1 MANVSAESASETF
14 LNDTWSIYFHDPEE
28 ESWDDDSYHHICSV
42 STVEEFVHLHR
53 HLKDAWSKGM
63 FFIMREHIRPQWED
77 EHNRNGGCFSFK
89 IMKEEVPAYWF
100 ELVSKV
106 LGETM
111 LNTEYRTKWDNI
123 CGVSIS
129 PKRSFCILRL
139 WLSHQDFSDPAQY
152 DFNAPLYT
160 KIMFRPY
167 TYNKDFINALASGS
181 G

>member
-1 MANVSAESASETF
+1 MSAETF
-14 LNDTWSIYFHDPEE
+14 LNDTWSVYFHDPDDER
-28 ESWDDDSYHHICSV
+28 WDDDSYQLLCSI
-42 STVEEFVHLHR
+42 STMEEFVHLHR
-53 HLKDAWSKGM
+53 PLKECWAKGM
-63 FFIMREHIRPQWED
+63 FFVMREHIRPQWED
-77 EHNRNGGCFSFK
+77 PHNRDGGCFSFK
-89 IMKEEVPAYWF
+89 IMKEEVPSYWF

-111 LNTEYRTKWDNI
+111 LNPEYRDQWDNI

-139 WLSHQDFSDPAQY
+139 WLSQQHFSDPAQY

-167 TYNKDFINALASGS
+167 TDNKDFMNALAAGDGAANSK
-181 G
+181 